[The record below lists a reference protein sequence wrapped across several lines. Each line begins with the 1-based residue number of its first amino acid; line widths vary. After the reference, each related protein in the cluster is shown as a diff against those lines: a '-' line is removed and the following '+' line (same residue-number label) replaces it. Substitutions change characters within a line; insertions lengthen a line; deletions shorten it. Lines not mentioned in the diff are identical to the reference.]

1 MAALT
6 EDEIK
11 SAFLPYLKEFYRFR
25 YEYQPGTEKSSV
37 DNITQEGYV
46 ADGMLSFKKPDGRDF
61 FCTFEA
67 TSADKIE
74 EVQFSLNFWYF
85 IWDCLGFAGLVAT
98 FAYGLLYI
106 TNEEFIGNLTWS
118 GKIGM
123 PVGIG
128 IIAYFTWYFLMRGWK
143 KYRYIYAIEQ
153 FKRYHADEQ
162 WVALAEDVF
171 PSITSPYFL
180 ELKDQCVYHGIGLAL
195 VYPDFQVRPMAAPSR
210 LGIFGR
216 NRKMAHWLTDT
227 RLYQSMASNMRAA
240 TAFRSGRPGFVTTL
254 YQTIM
259 RPVHRFFLQPIMKA
273 LGKTAQP
280 ATDIYKRFTG
290 EFLIQKWVFTLS
302 LIITAAI
309 SYNSKKH
316 QDIVE
321 LARRPEIYKI
331 EEPVESPEHDNRFV
345 RNTGEIAIPFGETIT
360 PESFDGIPRQTEET
374 LKNRPTTEN
383 TTSGINKKAPLQ
395 VDKAASSKQETKTTT
410 IEKPASVT
418 KVATKKSA
426 GLCDKIRKAGGWYI
440 QDNRFSLEER
450 AKIRV
455 TALTKA
461 GIDCD
466 YFNGSCLG
474 IDGWVVR
481 LGTNLYTEKAA
492 REAAVNFAVLLE
504 KAKLKTG
511 IPLQKKVTE

>member
-25 YEYQPGTEKSSV
+25 YEYQAGSEKSSI
-37 DNITQEGYV
+37 DNITPEGYV

-67 TSADKIE
+67 TSADKIG

-98 FAYGLLYI
+98 AVFGFLYI
-106 TNEEFIGNLTWS
+106 TNEEFIGNLTTS

-123 PVGIG
+123 PLGIG
-128 IIAYFTWYFLMRGWK
+128 IIAYFAWYFLMRGWK

-180 ELKDQCVYHGIGLAL
+180 ELKDQCIYHGIGLAL

-210 LGIFGR
+210 LGVFGR

-227 RLYQSMASNMRAA
+227 RLYQSVASNMRAA
-240 TAFRSGRPGFVTTL
+240 TAFRNGRPGFMTKL

-259 RPVHRFFLQPIMKA
+259 RPVHRFFLQPLTRA

-290 EFLIQKWVFTLS
+290 EFLIQKWIFTLS
-302 LIITAAI
+302 LVITAAI
-309 SYNSKKH
+309 SYNSQKH
-316 QDIVE
+316 QDVVE
-321 LARRPEIYKI
+321 LDRRPEIYQI
-331 EEPVESPEHDNRFV
+331 EEPVESPEHDNKFV
-345 RNTGEIAIPFGETIT
+345 RNAGEIAIPFGETIT
-360 PESFDGIPRQTEET
+360 PESFSGIPRQKEET
-374 LKNRPTTEN
+374 LKNKPNTEN
-383 TTSGINKKAPLQ
+383 STSGSSKKAPLQ
-395 VDKAASSKQETKTTT
+395 IDKPVASGKENKTTAP
-410 IEKPASVT
+410 EKTAST
-418 KVATKKSA
+418 AKTTTKKSA
-426 GLCDKIRKAGGWYI
+426 GLCDKVRKAGGWYI

-450 AKIRV
+450 AKNRV
-455 TALTKA
+455 AVLTKA
-461 GIDCD
+461 GIACD
-466 YFNGSCLG
+466 YFDGSCLG
-474 IDGWVVR
+474 IEGWVVR

-492 REAAVNFAVLLE
+492 RESASTFAGQLE

-511 IPLQKKVTE
+511 IPLQKKVVE

>member
-37 DNITQEGYV
+37 DNITPEGYV

-67 TSADKIE
+67 TSADKIG

-98 FAYGLLYI
+98 TVYGFLYI
-106 TNEEFIGNLTWS
+106 TNEEFIGNLIPS
-118 GKIGM
+118 AKIGL

-128 IIAYFTWYFLMRGWK
+128 IIAYFAWYFLMRGWK

-162 WVALAEDVF
+162 WVAISEDVF

-210 LGIFGR
+210 LGVFGR
-216 NRKMAHWLTDT
+216 NRKMAHWITDT
-227 RLYQSMASNMRAA
+227 RLYQSMATNMRAA
-240 TAFRSGRPGFVTTL
+240 TAFRNGRPGFMTKL

-259 RPVHRFFLQPIMKA
+259 RPVHRFFLQPLTRA
-273 LGKTAQP
+273 LGKTTQP

-290 EFLIQKWVFTLS
+290 EFLIQKWIFTLS
-302 LIITAAI
+302 LVITAAI

-316 QDIVE
+316 QDVVE
-321 LARRPEIYKI
+321 VERRPEIYKI
-331 EEPVESPEHDNRFV
+331 EEPVESPEHNNKFV
-345 RNTGEIAIPFGETIT
+345 RNSREKSISFGETIT
-360 PESFDGIPRQTEET
+360 PESLGGIPHQEEET
-374 LKNRPTTEN
+374 LKNRPVSEN
-383 TTSGINKKAPLQ
+383 TNSGNFKKAPLQ
-395 VDKAASSKQETKTTT
+395 LDKPVSSSK
-410 IEKPASVT
+410 
-418 KVATKKSA
+418 ATKSIATQKQTSTTKNSEKKAA
-426 GLCDKIRKAGGWYI
+426 GLCDKVRKAGGWYI

-450 AKIRV
+450 AKTRV
-455 TALTKA
+455 SALTKA
-461 GIDCD
+461 GIACD

-474 IDGWVVR
+474 VDGWVVR
-481 LGTNLYTEKAA
+481 LGNNIYSEKAA
-492 REAAVNFAVLLE
+492 IDAAANFAGQLE

-511 IPLQKKVTE
+511 APLQKKVID